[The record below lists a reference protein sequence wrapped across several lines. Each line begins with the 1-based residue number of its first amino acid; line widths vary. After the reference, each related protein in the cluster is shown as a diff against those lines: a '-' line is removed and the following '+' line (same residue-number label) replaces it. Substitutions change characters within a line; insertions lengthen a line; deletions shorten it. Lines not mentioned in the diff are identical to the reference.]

1 MAVTLV
7 MSDLLR
13 LALMLFSYT
22 SENVDLTNPSVEESF
37 MDAESVTPSTLSQVT
52 VISNII
58 PIT

>member
-37 MDAESVTPSTLSQVT
+37 MDAESVTPSTLPQVT